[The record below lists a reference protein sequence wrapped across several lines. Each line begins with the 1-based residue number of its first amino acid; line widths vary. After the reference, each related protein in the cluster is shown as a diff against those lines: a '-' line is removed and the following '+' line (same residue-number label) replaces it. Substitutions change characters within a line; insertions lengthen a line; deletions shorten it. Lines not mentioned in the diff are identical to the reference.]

1 MKWQCVSAAV
11 LAAVVSV
18 PVFGATVLGPGT
30 LFSNASGSNN
40 GQAVSGNWVYNNVR
54 NSGQV
59 GITNTYARS
68 GNGSVEMNTL
78 FGPGGASSKAD
89 IEFLANPVQIAGN
102 FFATGSL
109 GLLSN
114 LNLSGLGYE
123 WYRNGTS
130 TADANLHPSFRIL
143 IDRDGDLSTTNDRG
157 GLVYE
162 RVYNAGGPVATDTWV
177 SESITGSTRVWNF
190 GLGLG
195 SEYVLPGSG
204 TPYNPLSDW
213 QAFMPNAVV
222 IGFSSGVGSGWG
234 PFSGAVDNIRFGFGT
249 ESTTYNFETIAEIP
263 TPAAFMGGS
272 VLMGMLVTRRR
283 K

>member
-1 MKWQCVSAAV
+1 M
-11 LAAVVSV
+11 
-18 PVFGATVLGPGT
+18 
-30 LFSNASGSNN
+30 
-40 GQAVSGNWVYNNVR
+40 VSGNWVYNNVR

-78 FGPGGASSKAD
+78 GASSKAD
-89 IEFLANPVQIAGN
+89 IEFLANPVQFAGN

-114 LNLSGLGYE
+114 LNLSGMGYE
-123 WYRNGTS
+123 WYRNSTS
-130 TADANLHPSFRIL
+130 TADPNLHPSFRIL

-162 RVYNAGGPVATDTWV
+162 RVYSAGGPVATDTWV
-177 SESITGSTRVWNF
+177 SESITGSTKEWNF

-195 SEYVLPGSG
+195 NEFELPGTG

-213 QAFMPNAVV
+213 QTFMPNAVV
-222 IGFSSGVGSGWG
+222 IGFSSGVGSSWG

-249 ESTTYNFETIAEIP
+249 DSTTYNFETIAEIP

-272 VLMGMLVTRRR
+272 VLMGMLMTRRR